1 MKPNQNEQNI
11 LGPNSHA
18 DLSASEKAELWQGI
32 QAQLGPIPQRSW
44 WVTITDTMTKQRH
57 LSKSAK
63 IAIVAV
69 LLLGVSGTA
78 AASNQAKP
86 GDLLFG
92 IDRALEQV
100 QLSLVSEEKTPE
112 IRLRHAE
119 ERLAEIQEM
128 LAEAEAEMANAD
140 DETNDDSS
148 TTADDDATANQDE
161 NNSANE
167 TAGDTEADNDSDEAS
182 DDDRDSDNEKWVK
195 RINTGAT
202 LVINDLNAI
211 FEGEY
216 DGDTEAAITALIANI
231 NEQLGGDLGELE
243 IEIDERDNGRTKV
256 KIKAERHNGD
266 YDDDYDDDK
275 DRDPEDYDK
284 DGDDDYDGDYDDDY
298 DDKLEVEI
306 EVENGRAIIEV
317 EIDGVETK
325 ETVEEADRDALV
337 AYVAD
342 KYGVTVDEIEAVL
355 KFEIDDDNDSSYDD
369 NDDDRADDESND
381 DNDSDDGD
389 DEGEDDDTSTSTDSE

>member
-11 LGPNSHA
+11 LGPDSHA

-32 QAQLGPIPQRSW
+32 QARLGPIPQRSW

-57 LSKSAK
+57 LSKSAQ

-100 QLSLVSEEKTPE
+100 QLSLASEEKTPE

-128 LAEAEAEMANAD
+128 LAEAEAEMMTAGDATSSNASD
-140 DETNDDSS
+140 GTSEGGEDITETETSDTTTTEDQD
-148 TTADDDATANQDE
+148 TADDD
-161 NNSANE
+161 S
-167 TAGDTEADNDSDEAS
+167 S
-182 DDDRDSDNEKWVK
+182 DDGRDADEDKWAK

-243 IEIDERDNGRTKV
+243 IEVDERDNGRTKV
-256 KIKAERHNGD
+256 RIKAERHS
-266 YDDDYDDDK
+266 DDYDGDSDDK
-275 DRDPEDYDK
+275 DDNSEDYDK
-284 DGDDDYDGDYDDDY
+284 DSDDSYDDDY

-306 EVENGRAIIEV
+306 EVKNRRAVIEIEV
-317 EIDGVETK
+317 DGVETK
-325 ETVEEADRDALV
+325 ETVEETDRDALV
-337 AYVAD
+337 AYIAD
-342 KYGVTVDEIEAVL
+342 KYGVTVNDIEAVL
-355 KFEIDDDNDSSYDD
+355 KFEID
-369 NDDDRADDESND
+369 
-381 DNDSDDGD
+381 NDSDDDKYHDSDDWDND
-389 DEGEDDDTSTSTDSE
+389 DEESKDNSGDATNTSTDNE